1 MSKQSA
7 ENYLDELLNSVSTG
21 KKKGPLT
28 EEDILANEIQS
39 HLENGNTTR
48 NTAKAE
54 AEFLMEFEQELAG
67 DDFDD
72 FLKDFEE
79 NNIQPEDRL
88 EDSDMEITEEDAL
101 LSMLGGGFADD
112 MEPIEPVM
120 NESSGREEIS
130 LEELALSGIE
140 VEEAFAE
147 GPMLGEPNLS
157 AENGTGE
164 AETIDLSQM
173 GEEDLISLLAG
184 TEDLSDIG
192 QLFAQ
197 NDNNLPVEGEDPFAA
212 FAENEMAEHEED
224 ADIIKQGGKP
234 EKRQGFLEKLSALLF
249 GKEEEVQ
256 EKTEAISLTPD
267 EMPGVVELSDENA
280 DILSLFA
287 EADSAPSS
295 EQEEAPKGKGK
306 KKEKKKKE
314 PKPKAPKKPKVP
326 KPKKEKK
333 PKEKD
338 NTPPLPKGPVALVC
352 LLAVSIFVLVFF
364 GTDLIS
370 YSSAVSKAKELYK
383 LGQYSQAAEAIAG
396 ITIKENDMM
405 IQGQISTLATVHSQL
420 SEYDVFMKHDRK
432 AEALD
437 SLISAA
443 GRVVVNEENTLTFDC
458 VDEME
463 IMKNRIIRELEDG
476 FHMTYEEA
484 LELYSLTERDRA
496 EYTREL
502 YKIYEKLGIIIE

>member
-1 MSKQSA
+1 MSTKSA
-7 ENYLDELLNSVSTG
+7 ENYLDELLNSVSSG
-21 KKKGPLT
+21 KSHEELT
-28 EEDILANEIQS
+28 EEDIFVDEIKNEPEVQV
-39 HLENGNTTR
+39 EEAQVTR

-72 FLKDFEE
+72 FLKEFEE

-88 EDSDMEITEEDAL
+88 EEADMDITEEDAL
-101 LSMLGGGFADD
+101 LSMLGGGFAD
-112 MEPIEPVM
+112 EQEHLEPVM
-120 NESSGREEIS
+120 DEPSDREEIS
-130 LEELALSGIE
+130 LEELALSGIDIEE
-140 VEEAFAE
+140 VFA
-147 GPMLGEPNLS
+147 EPNLAAES
-157 AENGTGE
+157 AVGTDE
-164 AETIDLSQM
+164 PIDLSQM

-184 TEDLSDIG
+184 TDDLSDLG

-212 FAENEMAEHEED
+212 FAENEMAEQED
-224 ADIIKQGGKP
+224 ADIIKQDAKP
-234 EKRQGFLEKLSALLF
+234 EKKKGFLEKLSALLF
-249 GKEEEVQ
+249 GKEEETQPKPEPVS
-256 EKTEAISLTPD
+256 ITPD

-287 EADSAPSS
+287 EADNAQVA
-295 EQEEAPKGKGK
+295 EKEETSKGKGK

-314 PKPKAPKKPKVP
+314 PKPKAPKKAKAP

-333 PKEKD
+333 PKVKD
-338 NTPPLPKGPVALVC
+338 DTPPLPKGPVALVC

-364 GTDLIS
+364 GTGLIS
-370 YSSAVSKAKELYK
+370 YSSSLSKAKELYK

-396 ITIKENDMM
+396 ITIREEDMM

-443 GRVVVNEENTLTFDC
+443 GRIVVNEENTLTFDC

-463 IMKNRIIRELEDG
+463 IMKNRNTRELEDG
-476 FHMTYEEA
+476 FNLTYEKA

-502 YKIYEKLGIIIE
+502 YKIYEELGIVVE